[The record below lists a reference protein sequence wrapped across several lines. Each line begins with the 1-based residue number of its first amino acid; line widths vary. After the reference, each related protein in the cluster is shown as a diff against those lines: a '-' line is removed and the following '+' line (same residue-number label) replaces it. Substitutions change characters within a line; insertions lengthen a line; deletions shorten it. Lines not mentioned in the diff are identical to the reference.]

1 MLGLDIY
8 RMPFRLLLPD
18 ENGMY
23 RTFLGTVLSILTL
36 VMIITFG
43 GFKTSQLVG
52 MLDYKVQTHEMLE
65 YFEATDKF
73 GYQDGFSIAAGIFG
87 LSYDGIEFNTDDPTV
102 G

>member
-23 RTFLGTVLSILTL
+23 RTFLGSVLSILTL

-65 YFEATDKF
+65 YLNPRTSLATKMVW
-73 GYQDGFSIAAGIFG
+73 YRCRRHRS
-87 LSYDGIEFNTDDPTV
+87 LL
-102 G
+102 